1 MSAGL
6 PIGRDTARLRQL
18 LDVAAL
24 RQEVIASN
32 LANASTPNFQ
42 RRDVRF
48 EDVFRDALA
57 NQGDANAVAPRI
69 EVDQSA
75 SSRLDGNNVTRERE
89 LADLSAN
96 ALRYELL
103 TRAGT
108 IKLGILRS
116 AIEGR

>member
-1 MSAGL
+1 MSGL

-42 RRDVRF
+42 RREVRF

-57 NQGDANAVAPRI
+57 GQGDVDSVRPEV
-69 EVDQSA
+69 EVDETPSQ
-75 SSRLDGNNVTRERE
+75 RLDGNNVTREQE